1 MASVHY
7 TSAIHSFIQSHL
19 PSNLTSD
26 LPPRTTDPV
35 HVLLAYKWTLLC
47 LALLSPT
54 IYRVLHFFLVKDQP
68 PKGLQLVPGP
78 GSTIPYIGR
87 VDIDPIAPW
96 NSMKNWSDKHNGFFR
111 LQACGEMHIWLGDN
125 DIAQELYCKRAA
137 IYSSRPEV
145 AAVPGSDSQGQYLP
159 LLEFGGWSQHASKRA

>member
-1 MASVHY
+1 MFY
-7 TSAIHSFIQSHL
+7 
-19 PSNLTSD
+19 
-26 LPPRTTDPV
+26 
-35 HVLLAYKWTLLC
+35 
-47 LALLSPT
+47 
-54 IYRVLHFFLVKDQP
+54 FFTVFDQP

-96 NSMKNWSDKHNGFFR
+96 NSMKKWSDNFNGFFR

-159 LLEFGGWSQHASKRA
+159 LLEYGGELPETP